1 MPIYLHPPGE
11 GSETVYLERW
21 SIREFGN
28 GERRFVGFSRETRD
42 GRVST
47 PIVELDAEARRGR
60 TASGRIYH
68 LVGPS
73 GWSSDG
79 EYVFNRVAEVLYE
92 GGAWHDVT
100 AELIP
105 DCCERNPELSLEAV
119 ARVLFVSR
127 SYVRR
132 LIDEG
137 RLSAR
142 MGDDGLPRLPLAAVM
157 AYREQMRIRQR
168 EGMEQLMEASQR
180 AGLYDA
186 EAEDLP
192 VRRKTDD
199 DKEK

>member
-1 MPIYLHPPGE
+1 M
-11 GSETVYLERW
+11 
-21 SIREFGN
+21 
-28 GERRFVGFSRETRD
+28 
-42 GRVST
+42 ST
-47 PIVELDAEARRGR
+47 QIVELDAEARIGR
-60 TASGRIYH
+60 TASGRIYY

-79 EYVFNRVAEVLYE
+79 EYVFNRVVEIL
-92 GGAWHDVT
+92 GGDGGWRDVT

-105 DCCERNPELSLEAV
+105 DCRARNPELSLEAA
-119 ARVLFVSR
+119 ARLLFVSR

-132 LIDEG
+132 LIDDG

-142 MGDDGLPRLPLAAVM
+142 MDEDGLPWIPLSAAT

-168 EGMEQLMEASQR
+168 EGMLQLMEASQR

-192 VRRKTDD
+192 VRRKIDD